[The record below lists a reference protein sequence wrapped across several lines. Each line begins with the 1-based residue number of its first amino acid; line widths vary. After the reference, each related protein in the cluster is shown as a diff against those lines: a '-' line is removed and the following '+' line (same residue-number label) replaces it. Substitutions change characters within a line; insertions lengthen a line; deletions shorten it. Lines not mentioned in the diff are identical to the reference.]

1 MAATESTDGAPP
13 VGHPADAGQRGGR
26 NLPVAI
32 GVGVGLAVL
41 YIGSLLLHPLLF
53 LGFVSI
59 NVVIALFELDAAFAV
74 TKAKPPTIVAAIAT
88 PVILLG
94 AYQWGTDAQA
104 NGLFV
109 ALLAGLVAVMVT
121 HERGHAVSRMAAFSL
136 MMLWVVLGASSLGL
150 LLQRPDGYWYVLA
163 GTALTVTNDIGA
175 YGFGRNFGRRKL
187 APAISPGK
195 SWEGFAGAL
204 LTTVVMAAFVTA
216 NTVPGVGVG
225 VAIVL
230 AVAIVGAATL
240 GDLAES
246 LVKRDLG
253 VKDLGRIFPG
263 HGGVM
268 DRIDALL
275 FSLPVTHLVLLAFG
289 I

>member
-1 MAATESTDGAPP
+1 MAATPP
-13 VGHPADAGQRGGR
+13 PATAGPPRGGR

-32 GVGVGLAVL
+32 GVGVGLAVAF
-41 YIGSLLLHPLLF
+41 IGSLLVHPLLF
-53 LGFVSI
+53 LAFVAVNI
-59 NVVIALFELDAAFAV
+59 VIALYELDGAFAA
-74 TKAKPPTIVAAIAT
+74 TKAHPPTIVAAVAT
-88 PVILLG
+88 PLLFAAGYAWGG
-94 AYQWGTDAQA
+94 AALVGGTYLA
-104 NGLFV
+104 LF
-109 ALLAGLVAVMVT
+109 AAFAATMASHG
-121 HERGHAVSRMAAFSL
+121 RGHTVSRMAAAAL
-136 MMLWVVLGASSLGL
+136 MLLWVVLPAASLAL
-150 LLQRPDGYWYVLA
+150 LLDRPDGHWWVMA

-175 YGFGRNFGRRKL
+175 YAFGRNFGRHKI

-195 SWEGFAGAL
+195 TWEGFAGAL
-204 LTTVVMAAFVTA
+204 VTVLAMAALVTTR
-216 NTVPGVGVG
+216 TVPG
-225 VAIVL
+225 ATM
-230 AVAIVGAATL
+230 AVALVLGASVVVAATI

-275 FSLPVTHLVLLAFG
+275 FALPTTHLVLLAFG